1 LEQENIRKV
10 IVEFYLNDSKVEF
23 LEDFFSVKSFS
34 LMYRNTLSKK
44 IYTSVEDKLFEKIFN
59 EQPVKDKII
68 EVPKALKKE
77 VNKIVVVGFFET
89 F

>member
-1 LEQENIRKV
+1 MEQENIRKV